1 MAGRRNIR
9 DELRRVAD
17 DYVQR
22 HPADLAKVR
31 AVVERR
37 RRRRQVAFGGGALAV
52 AAASA
57 LLFFTV
63 SAPNVAAP
71 EDIKPAESPDAS
83 VPEALRITKEI
94 ALGVTPT
101 QVASGEGV
109 AYVTSSTGGQVLKV
123 DLEEAEV
130 VEALSLGAPEDVIND
145 GVTGNVWVTAPGEGT
160 INRLSAKSLQRTG
173 RPFSLQNGDAPVRL
187 TVTGSTLRVSGE
199 TSGVVKVDLLTEEQ
213 TPLLEED
220 IIDIAATGGEHFWVL
235 TATGE
240 IKAIDSGTGA
250 DIGLPPTPVEPREDS
265 EITFAKE
272 AIWYGVQG
280 DSTMTRIDNATGES
294 LEFDLPGGYWDLDAD
309 RNGLWVLMRS
319 SEENGVLADIDPTT
333 GAPSA
338 RVLRLDGQPVDIAT
352 SGDGIWVVKAR
363 TQSIIHINDAA
374 PGEL

>member
-1 MAGRRNIR
+1 MAGRRNIGE
-9 DELRRVAD
+9 ELRRVAD

-31 AVVERR
+31 AVVERK
-37 RRRRQVAFGGGALAV
+37 RRRRQIAFGGGTLAV

-63 SAPNVAAP
+63 SAPNIAAP
-71 EDIKPAESPDAS
+71 DEIKPAESPSAS
-83 VPEALRITKEI
+83 TPEALRITKEI
-94 ALGVTPT
+94 ALGATPT

-109 AYVTSSTGGQVLKV
+109 AYVTSSTGGTVMKV
-123 DLEEAEV
+123 DLEEGQV
-130 VEALSLGAPEDVIND
+130 VASQSLGAPEDVIND
-145 GVTGNVWVTAPGEGT
+145 GVTGAVWVTAPGEGT
-160 INRLSAKSLQRTG
+160 INRLSAKSLARTD
-173 RPFSLQNGDAPVRL
+173 RPFSLQNGDAPIRL
-187 TVTGSTLRVSGE
+187 TVTGSTLRVSGDS
-199 TSGVVKVDLLTEEQ
+199 SGVVKVDLETDVQ

-220 IIDIAATGGEHFWVL
+220 VIDIAATGGQHFWVL
-235 TATGE
+235 TAQGQ
-240 IKAIDSGTGA
+240 IKAIDSGSGA
-250 DIGLPPTPVEPREDS
+250 EVGLPVTQVEPREDS

-280 DSTMTRIDNATGES
+280 SATMTRIDNASGERTDFE
-294 LEFDLPGGYWDLDAD
+294 LQGGYWDLDAD

-319 SEENGVLADIDPTT
+319 SEENGLLADIDPDS
-333 GAPSA
+333 GAQSA
-338 RVLRLDGQPVDIAT
+338 RTLRIDGQPVDIAT